1 MVQKSPTPA
10 PTRRRG
16 RPRAYDEETAL
27 AQAMRVF
34 WTGGYAATSL
44 DELVAATRMNR
55 PSLYAAFG
63 DKHALYGTLIERYR
77 AMGRAAMA
85 EALAP
90 GRPRREGLRLV
101 YDTALSIYFGGGKE
115 PRGCFMI
122 GTAVTEA
129 AADRAVRA
137 SLNEGLREIDDAFAA
152 RFRQAQDDGEVTRD
166 ADPAALAK
174 LASATIY
181 FLAIR
186 SRAGEPRAALEQV
199 VDAAIQLLCNVTAN
213 AGSFEV
219 TGASRKR

>member
-1 MVQKSPTPA
+1 MVQKSPPSGTPA
-10 PTRRRG
+10 KRG

-44 DELVAATRMNR
+44 DELVAATHMNR

-63 DKHALYGTLIERYR
+63 DKQALYRTLIERYR
-77 AMGRAAMA
+77 VMARAAMA

-90 GRPRREGLRLV
+90 GRPLREGLKRV
-101 YDTALSIYFGGGKE
+101 YDAALSIYFGGGKE

-129 AADRAVRA
+129 ASDRAVRE
-137 SLNEGLREIDDAFAA
+137 SLNEGLREIDAAFEG
-152 RFRQAQDDGEVTRD
+152 RFRQAQDEGELARG
-166 ADPAALAK
+166 ADPAALAR
-174 LASATIY
+174 LASGTLY

-186 SRAGEPRAALEQV
+186 SRAGEPRADLERAA
-199 VDAAIQLLCNVTAN
+199 DAAIDLLCGPGPGTLRRQPDR
-213 AGSFEV
+213 SQ
-219 TGASRKR
+219 

>member
-1 MVQKSPTPA
+1 MVQKSPPSA
-10 PTRRRG
+10 SAARRG

-44 DELVAATRMNR
+44 DELSAATRMNR

-77 AMGRAAMA
+77 AMARAAMA

-90 GRPRREGLRLV
+90 DRPLREGLRRV
-101 YDTALSIYFGGGKE
+101 YDSALSIYFGGGQE

-129 AADRAVRA
+129 ASDRAVRA
-137 SLNEGLREIDDAFAA
+137 SLNEGLREIDAAFEA
-152 RFRQAQDDGEVTRD
+152 RFRRAQEDGELARGT
-166 ADPAALAK
+166 DPAALAK
-174 LASATIY
+174 LASGALY

-186 SRAGEPRAALEQV
+186 SRAGEPRAVLENAA
-199 VDAAIQLLCNVTAN
+199 DAAIGLICDAPPRETSAR
-213 AGSFEV
+213 A
-219 TGASRKR
+219 GASE

>member
-1 MVQKSPTPA
+1 MVQKSSPA
-10 PTRRRG
+10 KRG
-16 RPRAYDEETAL
+16 RPRTYDEETAL

-44 DELVAATRMNR
+44 DELSTATRMNR

-63 DKHALYGTLIERYR
+63 DKRALYRTLIGRYR
-77 AMGRAAMA
+77 AMARAAMA

-90 GRPRREGLRLV
+90 DRPLRDGLQRV
-101 YDTALSIYFGGGKE
+101 YDSALSIYFGGGKD

-129 AADRAVRA
+129 AADREVRA
-137 SLNEGLREIDDAFAA
+137 SLNDGLREIDAAFET
-152 RFRQAQDDGEVTRD
+152 RFRQAQDDGELARG

-174 LASATIY
+174 LASGALY

-186 SRAGEPRAALEQV
+186 SRAGEPRAVLERAADDAIALICG
-199 VDAAIQLLCNVTAN
+199 AARHETSAH
-213 AGSFEV
+213 AGSSE
-219 TGASRKR
+219 